1 MGQKVNPNGFRFGIN
16 RNWNSRWFA
25 DDKNYAAFLKEDLL
39 IRSTLTSLLKDAMLS
54 RVEIERINTFESGY
68 TVVVSLL
75 VARPGVVIGQ
85 NGDNI
90 KALTAKLEKLVKSGT
105 LRLSVVEV
113 KNPDLDATL
122 VAQDIARQ
130 LENRASFR
138 AVQKKTIQR
147 VRRAGAKGCKTLISG
162 RLNGAEIARSEG
174 YKDGVIPLHTLR
186 SDIDYAHAEAHT
198 TYGRLGVKVWICRGE
213 YDLGEKKSR
222 GE

>member
-39 IRSTLTSLLKDAMLS
+39 IRSTLTSLLKGAMLS